1 MSDTNNRI
9 PGPAGE
15 EQPREP
21 QTPAAQSPDE
31 ILAQINLDEIGFP
44 SDLVSDLVT
53 DLGVAPAVSPV
64 VAPVPAAEPAE
75 VTPAAESEASS
86 DEPVET
92 EDQSAQAPAADATE
106 EEESEPAEAAP
117 GPAEM
122 EMIPEQP
129 QEPPAEPEQQAEDAA
144 AVVQQETVSEPAADG
159 SAAPEEQA
167 ESEAAEEAPVE
178 DQPAAAPAPET
189 AAEPENEQPA
199 PAENAAQ
206 PEGLSE
212 DEEELPP
219 VTENALTVPQKSE
232 DPTAGMTLVQR
243 AQYHARMRRREQT
256 RLRRENA
263 RREAAGMEVTY
274 QPMSVL
280 DIRFTLI
287 RLAVA
292 AVFLLL
298 GLVLSSTPVSFPLYL
313 VAYLITMLPV
323 FAKVAQ
329 NFAHGKY
336 FDEYLLILVASLGAF
351 LLRNYAEASV
361 VLILHGVGKIA
372 SDLVLN
378 STHKSVAQQTPE
390 VPEKASVVNMKG
402 EERQVAPSEVRVGE
416 FVLVRSGERVPV
428 DGIVLRGDGTVD
440 DAALTGDTEPLQVE
454 KNIRVLAG
462 SLFNGSLM
470 LLRAAAKF
478 EDCALSQMI
487 RVQEEGRDREASL
500 EKSAVHGVSRI
511 IPIVII
517 LAVLLAVIPPLF
529 NSSTS
534 ISNWIYRALIILV
547 VCCPTAM
554 AISVPLCF
562 ACGTGRL
569 SRKGI
574 HVKGSEAVEKMA
586 ELRMAVF
593 DKTGTLTEGMPHVK
607 EIYETKDFNQESI
620 LALAAAAEQLSNH
633 PVARAVVAA
642 YQGKPQKISEFEEF
656 PGRGVRARIGN
667 RNLLA
672 GNRRLMVSR
681 GVKGVPDIR
690 GTVVYVAY
698 EGDYAGAIVLEDNI
712 RSEAAEAIKGLKS
725 QGVLRTVILTG
736 DTESPAQQTANAIGI
751 DTVHFGLQPEEK
763 ASKMEFLMRTIPTDG
778 TAAYIGDGINDIE
791 ELKLADVGIAMGA
804 SGTRQTAEAANVLI
818 MTSNLNRLNDAVRI
832 SHRTHG
838 IAMQNMIFVLLIK
851 LILVLLTVFGVT
863 YMWQAVAADVL
874 VTVLAVLN
882 AARILGT
889 K

>member
-106 EEESEPAEAAP
+106 EESVPAEAAP

-122 EMIPEQP
+122 EMVPEQP
-129 QEPPAEPEQQAEDAA
+129 QEPPAEPEQPAEDAA

-167 ESEAAEEAPVE
+167 ESEAAEAAPVE
-178 DQPAAAPAPET
+178 DQSAAAPAPET

>member
-122 EMIPEQP
+122 EMVPEQP
-129 QEPPAEPEQQAEDAA
+129 QEPPAEPEQPTEDAA
-144 AVVQQETVSEPAADG
+144 AVVQQDAASEPAADN

-167 ESEAAEEAPVE
+167 EPEPAEAAPVE

-189 AAEPENEQPA
+189 AAEPENEQLA

-681 GVKGVPDIR
+681 GVKGVPDSR

>member
-64 VAPVPAAEPAE
+64 VAPVPAAESAE

-106 EEESEPAEAAP
+106 EESAPAEAAP

-167 ESEAAEEAPVE
+167 ESETAEAAPVE
-178 DQPAAAPAPET
+178 DQSAAAPAPET

>member
-122 EMIPEQP
+122 EMVPEQP
-129 QEPPAEPEQQAEDAA
+129 QEPPAEPEQPAEDAA

-554 AISVPLCF
+554 AISFPLSFSCS
-562 ACGTGRL
+562 TGRL